1 MILLREIQE
10 QDLDAL
16 ERFAQIP
23 GFINLPNDKDM
34 LMEKIQRAQAS
45 FKDPVGNKRDG
56 KYIFVAYDLERK
68 KVLGTSMIAAQ
79 HGTVDAPHFYFEV
92 DSEKKFSDT
101 INTGF
106 IHGTLKLKY
115 DTNGPSEIGG
125 LVLDPE
131 QRNSDARIGRQIS
144 FVRFLYLGLNRQ
156 RFARKILA
164 ELLPPLNKK
173 GQSPLWEAVGR
184 RFTNMDYWE
193 ADQLCQ
199 RNKEFIF
206 SLFPT
211 GKIYTTFLPAEA
223 RNSIGKVGKETEP
236 VLHMLKKIGFEYKN
250 QVDPFDGG
258 PHLWANVDD
267 ILPVKK
273 IIKGVWSDTPAG
285 GVASAVSGGAAS
297 IIPGPA
303 GAGENATGKTPEFQE
318 EQGLLCRVQQEPGK
332 FRAIAAQVC
341 LKEGKLSISDP
352 TAAQAAQL
360 ALELRPG
367 DSLAFM
373 PYY

>member
-10 QDLDAL
+10 KDIDAL

-23 GFINLPNDKDM
+23 GFINLPNDRE
-34 LMEKIQRAQAS
+34 LLRERITRARES
-45 FKDPVGNKRDG
+45 FAQDSSYKEG
-56 KYIFVAYDLERK
+56 KYIFIAEDTTTGR
-68 KVLGTSMIAAQ
+68 VLGTSMIAAQ
-79 HGTVDAPHFYFEV
+79 HGTEDSPHFYFEV
-92 DSEKKFSDT
+92 ASEEKYSST

-125 LVLDPE
+125 LVIDPE
-131 QRNSDARIGRQIS
+131 QRNNSEQRIGRQIS
-144 FVRFLYLGLNRQ
+144 FVRFLFLALNKS
-156 RFARKILA
+156 RFKKKIIA

-199 RNKEFIF
+199 KNKEFIF
-206 SLFPT
+206 SLFPS

-223 RNSIGKVGKETEP
+223 RNAIGKVGKDTEP
-236 VLHMLKKIGFEYKN
+236 VVHMLKKIGFAYKN

-267 ILPVKK
+267 LLPVKRMAT
-273 IIKGVWSDTPAG
+273 GAYDPAVVLSEG
-285 GVASAVSGGAAS
+285 EPQDEGLLTRTAAPAAGEFRAVSVRAARGKQGK
-297 IIPGPA
+297 IHLAQGQGPSVEQALGLTA
-303 GAGENATGKTPEFQE
+303 GTS
-318 EQGLLCRVQQEPGK
+318 V
-332 FRAIAAQVC
+332 
-341 LKEGKLSISDP
+341 
-352 TAAQAAQL
+352 
-360 ALELRPG
+360 
-367 DSLAFM
+367 AFM

>member
-10 QDLDAL
+10 KDLDAL

-23 GFINLPNDKDM
+23 GFINLTNDKDV
-34 LMEKIQRAQAS
+34 LREKILRSQFS
-45 FKDPVGNKRDG
+45 FREQIPGKSDG
-56 KYIFVAYDLERK
+56 KLIFVAEDVETHK
-68 KVLGTSMIAAQ
+68 ILGTSMIAGQ
-79 HGTVDAPHFYFEV
+79 HGTLESPHFYFEV
-92 DSEKKFSDT
+92 GSEKKFSET

-115 DTNGPSEIGG
+115 DNNGPSEVGG

-131 QRNSDARIGRQIS
+131 YRNSEARVGRQLS
-144 FVRFLYLGLNRQ
+144 FVRFLFLGLNRTK
-156 RFARKILA
+156 FKRKILA

-173 GQSPLWEAVGR
+173 GQSPLWEAIGR

-199 RNKEFIF
+199 KNKEFIF
-206 SLFPT
+206 SLFPS

-236 VLHMLKKIGFEYKN
+236 VLHMLKKIGFHYKD

-258 PHLWANVDD
+258 PHLWANVDEV
-267 ILPVKK
+267 LPIKK
-273 IIKGVWSDTPAG
+273 ITNLLLDK
-285 GVASAVSGGAAS
+285 ASGS
-297 IIPGPA
+297 IDSPNR
-303 GAGENATGKTPEFQE
+303 EV
-318 EQGLLCRVQQEPGK
+318 GLLCKSKQEQAE
-332 FRAIAAQVC
+332 FRAVAVTAIIQD
-341 LKEGKLSISDP
+341 GKLQLLDS
-352 TAAQAAQL
+352 TAKSVQAVLHLNLNDAVT
-360 ALELRPG
+360 
-367 DSLAFM
+367 FM

>member
-10 QDLDAL
+10 QDLEAL

-23 GFINLPNDKDM
+23 GFINLPNDRE
-34 LMEKIQRAQAS
+34 LLRERIQKSIAS
-45 FKDPVGNKRDG
+45 FQDKLPNKG
-56 KYIFVAYDLERK
+56 EAKYIFVAEDAKARR
-68 KVLGTSMIAAQ
+68 VLGTSMIAAQ
-79 HGTVDAPHFYFEV
+79 HGSVEAPHFYFEV
-92 DSEKKFSDT
+92 GSEEKFSET

-131 QRNSDARIGRQIS
+131 HRNSEARIGRQLS
-144 FVRFLYLGLNRQ
+144 FVRFLFAGLNRS
-156 RFARKILA
+156 RFKRKILA

-199 RNKEFIF
+199 KSKEFIF
-206 SLFPT
+206 SLFPS

-223 RNSIGKVGKETEP
+223 RNAIGKVGKETEP
-236 VLHMLKKIGFEYKN
+236 VLHMLKKIGFHYKN

-258 PHLWANVDD
+258 PHLWANVDE
-267 ILPVKK
+267 ILPVRKLATYSLEESAHPDGTGPAEAGLVCRSAQK
-273 IIKGVWSDTPAG
+273 AGVFRA
-285 GVASAVSGGAAS
+285 VAVSATTKDGKLWLVEPKAAE
-297 IIPGPA
+297 A
-303 GAGENATGKTPEFQE
+303 RAAL
-318 EQGLLCRVQQEPGK
+318 GLEPGEP
-332 FRAIAAQVC
+332 IV
-341 LKEGKLSISDP
+341 
-352 TAAQAAQL
+352 
-360 ALELRPG
+360 
-367 DSLAFM
+367 FM

>member
-10 QDLDAL
+10 GDLDSLAK
-16 ERFAQIP
+16 FAQIP
-23 GFINLPNDKDM
+23 GFINLQDDRDF
-34 LMEKIQRAQAS
+34 LREKIGRSVSS
-45 FKDPVGNKRDG
+45 FNDQLPNKFDG
-56 KYIFVAYDLERK
+56 KYIFVAEELETRR
-68 KVLGTSMIAAQ
+68 VLGTSMIAAQ
-79 HGTVDAPHFYFEV
+79 HGTTDSPHFYFEV
-92 DSEKKFSDT
+92 SSEEKFSET

-125 LVLDPE
+125 LVLDPDY
-131 QRNSDARIGRQIS
+131 RNSDARVGRQIS
-144 FVRFLYLGLNRQ
+144 FVRFLFVGLNRA
-156 RFARKILA
+156 RFKRKILA

-173 GQSPLWEAVGR
+173 GQSPLWEAIGR

-199 RNKEFIF
+199 KNKEFIF

-223 RNSIGKVGKETEP
+223 RNAIGKVGKDTEP
-236 VLHMLKKIGFEYKN
+236 VMHMLRKIGFAYKN

-258 PHLWANVDD
+258 PHLWANIDE

-273 IIKGVWSDTPAG
+273 LAQYTVLPD
-285 GVASAVSGGAAS
+285 SGLT
-297 IIPGPA
+297 
-303 GAGENATGKTPEFQE
+303 TGDQRDA
-318 EQGLLCRVQQEPGK
+318 GLLCPAQQKPGQ
-332 FRAIAAQVC
+332 FRAVAIQAVRRDTASGKGLIVAEPAQEQVFGA
-341 LKEGKLSISDP
+341 LGISTGDP
-352 TAAQAAQL
+352 VV
-360 ALELRPG
+360 
-367 DSLAFM
+367 FM